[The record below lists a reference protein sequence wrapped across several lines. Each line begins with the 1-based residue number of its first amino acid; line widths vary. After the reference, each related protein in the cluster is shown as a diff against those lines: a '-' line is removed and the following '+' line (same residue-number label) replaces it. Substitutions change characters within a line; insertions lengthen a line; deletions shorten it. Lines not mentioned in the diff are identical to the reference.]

1 MRAHKVYDGQMTEA
15 GVKSV
20 EDQVREALEIIRPA
34 IQMDG
39 GDIRLESVRGGTV
52 TVQLI
57 GTCETCPISPVTL
70 KQGVERIL
78 RERVPGITSVVALE
92 F

>member
-1 MRAHKVYDGQMTEA
+1 MTHA
-15 GVKSV
+15 TAL
-20 EDQVREALEIIRPA
+20 EDQVRDALELIRPA

-39 GDIRLESVRGGTV
+39 GDILLTSVEGNTV
-52 TVQLI
+52 TVQLL

-78 RERVPGITSVVALE
+78 RERVPGITRVVAIE
-92 F
+92 A

>member
-1 MRAHKVYDGQMTEA
+1 ME
-15 GVKSV
+15 
-20 EDQVREALEIIRPA
+20 EQVRAALELIRPA

-39 GDIRLESVRGGTV
+39 GDIKLESVSGGTV
-52 TVQLI
+52 TVQLL

-78 RERVPGITSVVALE
+78 RERVPGVTEVIAIE
-92 F
+92 A

>member
-1 MRAHKVYDGQMTEA
+1 METTVME
-15 GVKSV
+15 
-20 EDQVREALEIIRPA
+20 EQVRAALELIRPA

-39 GDIRLESVRGGTV
+39 GDIKLESVSGGTV
-52 TVQLI
+52 TVQLL

-78 RERVPGITSVVALE
+78 RERVPGVTEVIAIE
-92 F
+92 A

>member
-1 MRAHKVYDGQMTEA
+1 MNAATTL
-15 GVKSV
+15 
-20 EDQVREALEIIRPA
+20 EDQVRGALDLIRPA

-39 GDIRLESVRGGTV
+39 GDIKLESVEGNTV
-52 TVQLI
+52 TVQLL

-78 RERVPGITSVVALE
+78 RERVPGITRVVAIE
-92 F
+92 A